1 MKTAVKQRRLL
12 MLDQMYLSM
21 IEYPQ
26 HDWHTVI
33 GHKRLSYR
41 RATAGPFI
49 LKLLD
54 VELAGFPSTILEKI

>member
-1 MKTAVKQRRLL
+1 
-12 MLDQMYLSM
+12 MYLSM

-33 GHKRLSYR
+33 GHKRLWYR